1 MDEKPNQFT
10 NTIPKIFD
18 GIGKICSVFAHRKE
32 VDHSQIINALHES
45 QRQYSLQLEKMN
57 QFQKQMIEQ
66 GLIQLLIFLNILLI
80 KIIIRKKLIFF
91 PKNHIQHY

>member
-1 MDEKPNQFT
+1 MDKKPNQFT
-10 NTIPKIFD
+10 NTIPNILD

-32 VDHSQIINALHES
+32 EDHSQIINALHES

-66 GLIQLLIFLNILLI
+66 FNKSPKRCYYQAQFLTTTIYNY
-80 KIIIRKKLIFF
+80 K
-91 PKNHIQHY
+91 